1 MRNTI
6 VALLSMVFTVVFIHT
21 VVALSTVSVEYREDA
36 MDYESDRQRYLR
48 SSISVTTDYAKV
60 Y

>member
-48 SSISVTTDYAKV
+48 SQ
-60 Y
+60 